1 MPTDTK
7 HLQRLQLLDQC
18 FSDPHTEY
26 TFEDLMLRCNISRAT
41 LFRELQTI
49 VQNFGSDVFTNQKRG
64 KKRIYRYRLA
74 GFSIVPNEVT
84 TTQLA
89 QIKSVMLML
98 NKFVG
103 KPQFEYLQSIIRE
116 LESRYHIELP
126 NTEAFIHFDGNIY
139 VKGLEHLVP
148 LFDAVINKQ
157 CVQITYQPFDGSKRV
172 FIAHPYLLKEYN
184 HRWFLFA
191 AAESDGKLLCFA
203 LDRIDDVTSQPSH
216 KYIPFDGDLEEYFD
230 DIIGV
235 TNYTDEPVQHIVF
248 WVSDVSKDY
257 VKTKPI
263 HGSQREIKGERLA
276 ALQERYAALG
286 EGSFIELSCIV
297 NYELEQLLM
306 SFMDKIVVLSP
317 ESLVKGIAE
326 RVQNLASSYKTI
338 KIVR

>member
-1 MPTDTK
+1 MPTDKK

-116 LESRYHIELP
+116 LERKYHIELP

-172 FIAHPYLLKEYN
+172 FFAHAYLLKEYN
-184 HRWFLFA
+184 QRWYVLCNSH
-191 AAESDGKLLCFA
+191 EDMDEPLKLRTLA
-203 LDRIDDVTSQPSH
+203 LDRIEHIQVL
-216 KYIPFDGDLEEYFD
+216 KLPFIEAPEQVDGYFD
-230 DIIGV
+230 DVIGITKKEDQYHGSQDIIIKCDPKE
-235 TNYTDEPVQHIVF
+235 YKYIL
-248 WVSDVSKDY
+248 
-257 VKTKPI
+257 TKPI
-263 HGSQREIKGERLA
+263 HPSQRTIKDKPNHVMIRVKE
-276 ALQERYAALG
+276 
-286 EGSFIELSCIV
+286 
-297 NYELEQLLM
+297 NYELYQWLL
-306 SFMDKIVVLSP
+306 FYGDKIEIVSP
-317 ESLVKGIAE
+317 
-326 RVQNLASSYKTI
+326 LAIRKEFRQILHRMTAKYKD
-338 KIVR
+338 